1 MCRLNVPSGSKNRV
15 KELQVTHR
23 LPPPPAVVQL
33 LSRAQAERGIEDG
46 VVHGVSHNAVGLW
59 VETLET
65 QQSNGSRVRRG
76 CRGKNWADGS
86 YCGQSV

>member
-1 MCRLNVPSGSKNRV
+1 MCRFKVPSGSKNPV

-33 LSRAQAERGIEDG
+33 LSRAQAEGGIEDG

-65 QQSNGSRVRRG
+65 EQSHGSRVCWG
-76 CRGKNWADGS
+76 CRGKNWAEGS
-86 YCGQSV
+86 YCGESV